1 MFVSKHVLIE
11 YILDFKKKS
20 IIIYLIY
27 IVEEKKTAEHSLHYE
42 VQNRYCYIQSPK

>member
-11 YILDFKKKS
+11 YILDLKK
-20 IIIYLIY
+20 INHIYLIY